1 MIMQRGARA
10 VRTPVVPLLLA
21 GLLVATVATTAT
33 TATAATPPT
42 DLYVGH
48 TAGCSDTG
56 AGTVTKPFCTVDAA
70 AAVALPGQTVH
81 IVPGAGVG
89 PLDVTRSGEPG
100 SPITFLGITSASDS
114 QASFVQ
120 DADITGVHDVVLTG
134 LHVSGASTAVTVTDS
149 SSVVIDDNELDSDG
163 FSQGYGVAVTGRS
176 SGVTVSRNRIWGY
189 GSAGID
195 VGGGAAGTTVT
206 TNLVTAPTTPTVGPL
221 GVVVTDAPSTA
232 VTGNTV
238 TVGAVQGIQVR
249 DGSNGSTVENNI
261 VRNAVSPDGSCGCA
275 ELEVTSDSASGT
287 VVDYNLLAP
296 VAGNPPYTWAGVQ
309 YQSPAAFTAATGQ
322 GGHDIDADPRFSV
335 TSVTTPGP
343 GSPAIDSADTDAPGE
358 LSTDVDKLPRVDDPA
373 VPNTGTGVA
382 DRGAQEEP
390 DPFSFT
396 FTTTPYQGPLPLTVT
411 IAVTPTN
418 PWSTS
423 MSYAVDF
430 GDGSA
435 PVVASGL
442 TASHP
447 YTTKPASGQY
457 TVKVTAT
464 APDGQQYQRQSTVR
478 IVDPAPLVPD
488 LRVAQVG
495 PMTVL
500 VDASGSTDSW
510 DIDQYV
516 IDFGDGS
523 SPTRGTGSRT
533 NHFYVP
539 GTYTVKM
546 TETDAGGNTATLS
559 RRVTVAGAYN
569 AVDPTRLLDTRHGIG
584 VRTGRVGPGGVVR
597 VKVPGA
603 GPGSGF
609 TAVVLNVTAVN
620 PTASSYLAVYPDGGQ
635 RPVVSNLNFVAG
647 QTVPNLVTVPVG
659 ANGYV
664 DFYNHVGTVDV
675 LADEQGDYE
684 DSPSSGLGS
693 FLTTVQPQRVLDTRN
708 GTGYVRTSP
717 VGPGGS
723 LLVHIPEPPG
733 GGGYAVLNVTVTNPT
748 SASYLTVYDDEN
760 GLAVRPITSNL
771 NFSRGE
777 TTSNLVIVPVG
788 GSSSLVFYNYA
799 GSVDVIAD
807 IEGYYINSADSGVP
821 TDITTSSFTPTTP
834 TRLLDTRSHNG
845 PVGANGSVSVQVA
858 GAGGIPAGAT
868 AAVLNVT
875 AVGPT
880 TATYVTAYAD
890 GTTRPATSTLNVGA
904 GQTVPNLVV
913 VPIGA
918 DGRVDLYNHSGRV
931 DLLADVQGYFMP

>member
-1 MIMQRGARA
+1 
-10 VRTPVVPLLLA
+10 
-21 GLLVATVATTAT
+21 
-33 TATAATPPT
+33 
-42 DLYVGH
+42 
-48 TAGCSDTG
+48 
-56 AGTVTKPFCTVDAA
+56 
-70 AAVALPGQTVH
+70 
-81 IVPGAGVG
+81 
-89 PLDVTRSGEPG
+89 
-100 SPITFLGITSASDS
+100 
-114 QASFVQ
+114 
-120 DADITGVHDVVLTG
+120 VLT
-134 LHVSGASTAVTVTDS
+134 VTAVT
-149 SSVVIDDNELDSDG
+149 
-163 FSQGYGVAVTGRS
+163 
-176 SGVTVSRNRIWGY
+176 
-189 GSAGID
+189 
-195 VGGGAAGTTVT
+195 
-206 TNLVTAPTTPTVGPL
+206 
-221 GVVVTDAPSTA
+221 
-232 VTGNTV
+232 
-238 TVGAVQGIQVR
+238 
-249 DGSNGSTVENNI
+249 
-261 VRNAVSPDGSCGCA
+261 
-275 ELEVTSDSASGT
+275 
-287 VVDYNLLAP
+287 
-296 VAGNPPYTWAGVQ
+296 
-309 YQSPAAFTAATGQ
+309 
-322 GGHDIDADPRFSV
+322 
-335 TSVTTPGP
+335 
-343 GSPAIDSADTDAPGE
+343 
-358 LSTDVDKLPRVDDPA
+358 
-373 VPNTGTGVA
+373 
-382 DRGAQEEP
+382 
-390 DPFSFT
+390 
-396 FTTTPYQGPLPLTVT
+396 
-411 IAVTPTN
+411 
-418 PWSTS
+418 
-423 MSYAVDF
+423 
-430 GDGSA
+430 
-435 PVVASGL
+435 
-442 TASHP
+442 
-447 YTTKPASGQY
+447 
-457 TVKVTAT
+457 
-464 APDGQQYQRQSTVR
+464 
-478 IVDPAPLVPD
+478 
-488 LRVAQVG
+488 
-495 PMTVL
+495 
-500 VDASGSTDSW
+500 
-510 DIDQYV
+510 
-516 IDFGDGS
+516 
-523 SPTRGTGSRT
+523 
-533 NHFYVP
+533 
-539 GTYTVKM
+539 
-546 TETDAGGNTATLS
+546 
-559 RRVTVAGAYN
+559 
-569 AVDPTRLLDTRHGIG
+569 
-584 VRTGRVGPGGVVR
+584 
-597 VKVPGA
+597 
-603 GPGSGF
+603 
-609 TAVVLNVTAVN
+609 